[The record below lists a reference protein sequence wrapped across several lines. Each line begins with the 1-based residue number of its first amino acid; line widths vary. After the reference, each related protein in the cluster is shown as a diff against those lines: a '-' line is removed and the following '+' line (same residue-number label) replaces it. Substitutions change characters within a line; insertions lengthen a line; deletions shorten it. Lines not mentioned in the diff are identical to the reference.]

1 MASSRLKRKDESETP
16 PSAATDPGF
25 RVPKASAKDIVTL
38 AGQAGE
44 ILARAREAALAP
56 GIKKTLRKFNLKE
69 VAELLGLS
77 AKTLVRAA
85 QRQEIPSGERVR
97 GNRLLFTL
105 EEIHEIQDR
114 LGLKPWRD
122 PATDKPMTVAVANFK
137 GGVGKTSTS
146 IHLGQHFALRGYR
159 TLMIDLDAQA
169 SLTTLFGLLP
179 DSEVDTSKTAL
190 PYLEG
195 ETDTLI
201 DAIQPTYWHGLDLIA
216 ANLALYGAEF
226 TLANRQK
233 TEENFRFYQALKR
246 GIATVSE
253 QYDVIIIDTPP
264 ALSYIT
270 TNALYAADG
279 IVVPV
284 PPAMMDFASASLFF
298 SLLGDIIGVIDQ
310 NEGGEKVFDFLGLL
324 ISKYEQ
330 GNFVHQTIHDWVRAA
345 FQQRVLFHTMGSTA
359 VLRIG
364 PEIQTAYEI
373 GQYQG
378 DRRTL
383 ARALEYLD
391 GVNGEIER
399 LVRAQWPSK
408 AGLRPVR
415 AERTP

>member
-1 MASSRLKRKDESETP
+1 MASSGLKRKDDAAP
-16 PSAATDPGF
+16 PASATDPGL
-25 RVPKASAKDIVTL
+25 RVPKANARDIVQL
-38 AGQAGE
+38 ASQAGE

-56 GIKKTLRKFNLKE
+56 GVQKTLRKFNLKE
-69 VAELLGLS
+69 VAELVGLS
-77 AKTLVRAA
+77 PKTLVRAA

-114 LGLKPWRD
+114 LDLKPWRD
-122 PATDKPMTVAVANFK
+122 PVTDKPMTVAVANFK

-146 IHLGQHFALRGYR
+146 IHLGQHFALHGYR

-179 DSEVDTSKTAL
+179 DSEVGTDKTAL

-195 ETDTLI
+195 ETDTLK

-246 GIATVSE
+246 GIATISDN
-253 QYDVIIIDTPP
+253 YDVIIIDTPP

-383 ARALEYLD
+383 IRALEYLE

-408 AGLRPVR
+408 AGLRPVTR
-415 AERTP
+415 AEGSA

>member
-1 MASSRLKRKDESETP
+1 MASSRLKRKDEAETP
-16 PSAATDPGF
+16 SSTATDPGF
-25 RVPKASAKDIVTL
+25 RVPKASARDIVQL
-38 AGQAGE
+38 ASQAGE
-44 ILARAREAALAP
+44 ILSRAREAALAP
-56 GIKKTLRKFNLKE
+56 GTTKVLRKFNLKE
-69 VAELLGLS
+69 VAELIGVS
-77 AKTLVRAA
+77 AKTITRGV
-85 QRQEIPSGERVR
+85 QRKELPAGERVR

-114 LGLKPWRD
+114 LGLNPWRD
-122 PATDKPMTVAVANFK
+122 PATDKAMVVAIANFK
-137 GGVGKTSTS
+137 GGVGKTSTA
-146 IHLGQHFALRGYR
+146 IHLGQHFALHGYR
-159 TLMIDLDAQA
+159 VLMIDLDAQA

-179 DSEVDTSKTAL
+179 DSEVATEKTAL

-195 ETDTLI
+195 ETHTLA

-226 TLANRQK
+226 SLANRQK
-233 TEENFRFYQALKR
+233 LEPNFRFYQALKQ
-246 GIATVSE
+246 GIATVSHR
-253 QYDVIIIDTPP
+253 YDVIIIDTPP
-264 ALSYIT
+264 ALSYVT

-310 NEGGEKVFDFLGLL
+310 NEGGGKVFDFLGLL

-383 ARALEYLD
+383 TRALEYLD

-408 AGLRPVR
+408 AGLRHVAPVDN
-415 AERTP
+415 E